1 MRTTEVTENLKC
13 RLTIAETLDM
23 SRRLARNTQ
32 QLSATEEN
40 KKRIAKD
47 MASDIAT
54 LQGEINRLS
63 GLVDQGYEY
72 REVKCEVRYNDPEP
86 KMKRIVRTDTFE
98 EVQCVPMTW
107 AELQEELAL
116 DNPNP
121 PAEDPQ
127 GGLTLVPPAEEQA
140 AAPADAVPG
149 EPVTTDQAATVG
161 A

>member
-13 RLTIAETLDM
+13 KLTTAETLDF
-23 SRRLARNTQ
+23 SRRLARNAKQ
-32 QLSATEEN
+32 RSAVEEN

-47 MASDIAT
+47 MGADIAT
-54 LQGEINRLS
+54 LDGEIDRLS
-63 GLVDQGYEY
+63 SLVDQGYEY

-86 KMKRIVRTDTFE
+86 KTKRIIRTDTFE

-127 GGLTLVPPAEEQA
+127 GGLALVPPVESDATPVE
-140 AAPADAVPG
+140 AAPAKV
-149 EPVTTDQAATVG
+149 VTEQAATVG
-161 A
+161 V

>member
-13 RLTIAETLDM
+13 RLTIAETLDI
-23 SRRLARNTQ
+23 SRRLARNTKQ
-32 QLSATEEN
+32 RSAVDEN

-47 MASDIAT
+47 MAAEMTT
-54 LQGEINRLS
+54 LDGEIDRLS
-63 GLVDQGYEY
+63 SLVDQGYEY

-86 KMKRIVRTDTFE
+86 KMKRIIRTDTAE

-121 PAEDPQ
+121 ADEPQQDLPLGERVIGIVAEHIN
-127 GGLTLVPPAEEQA
+127 GGALDSE
-140 AAPADAVPG
+140 G
-149 EPVTTDQAATVG
+149 VTVTATTG